1 MAPKN
6 GREMPGM
13 MKFALEYNGPI
24 AMKYPRGSVYEGLSE
39 YNAPVELGKSEVIHE
54 GQDVVILSVG
64 SIMEECEKAVQ
75 HLQEKGYN
83 PGLVNVRFIRPMD
96 EDLLRELA
104 AKYPLIVTVEENE
117 LIGGYGQMVSAFLHK
132 NKYHNDLLSLGI
144 SDYFVRH
151 ATVAQQREQAGI
163 DADSIVKSIIDR
175 MN

>member
-1 MAPKN
+1 M
-6 GREMPGM
+6 
-13 MKFALEYNGPI
+13 
-24 AMKYPRGSVYEGLSE
+24 
-39 YNAPVELGKSEVIHE
+39 
-54 GQDVVILSVG
+54 ILSVG

-144 SDYFVRH
+144 SDYFVDVYKRQTLD
-151 ATVAQQREQAGI
+151 APKRLILKSFNAIYVAAFSPCLYTS
-163 DADSIVKSIIDR
+163 AVSIMRFSTWY
-175 MN
+175 

>member
-1 MAPKN
+1 MDYDAPDGQNVKLCFIIAAPKTGDN
-6 GREMPGM
+6 
-13 MKFALEYNGPI
+13 L
-24 AMKYPRGSVYEGLSE
+24 
-39 YNAPVELGKSEVIHE
+39 
-54 GQDVVILSVG
+54 
-64 SIMEECEKAVQ
+64 
-75 HLQEKGYN
+75 HLQALAKLSTLLMLSLIHIY
-83 PGLVNVRFIRPMD
+83 
-96 EDLLRELA
+96 LLRELA

>member
-1 MAPKN
+1 
-6 GREMPGM
+6 
-13 MKFALEYNGPI
+13 
-24 AMKYPRGSVYEGLSE
+24 
-39 YNAPVELGKSEVIHE
+39 
-54 GQDVVILSVG
+54 
-64 SIMEECEKAVQ
+64 
-75 HLQEKGYN
+75 
-83 PGLVNVRFIRPMD
+83 MD

-144 SDYFVRH
+144 SDYFVHH

>member
-1 MAPKN
+1 MAENNLGNTQYFRTRPDQEIQVK
-6 GREMPGM
+6 EV
-13 MKFALEYNGPI
+13 LDL
-24 AMKYPRGSVYEGLSE
+24 V
-39 YNAPVELGKSEVIHE
+39 YNA
-54 GQDVVILSVG
+54 
-64 SIMEECEKAVQ
+64 ME
-75 HLQEKGYN
+75 EKGYN